1 MQIKDIYGECRALLA
16 ENGVDSPDFDARC
29 MIEDVL
35 GDMSAMYF
43 PNREVPQEKI
53 AVIRDIAGKR
63 ASGQPL
69 QYLLGQWE
77 FYGLPFKVGEGVLIP
92 RPDTETLV
100 DMAIDIC
107 RQEGRT
113 SPKIADLCAGSGCIG
128 ISLKHEIPGSQ
139 VTAFELSE
147 AALSYLRENAAL
159 NETALEIVHMDVLS
173 GDISAYTGYDII
185 VTNPPYLT
193 AEDME
198 NLQREVRYEP
208 ETALFGGEDG
218 LIFYRSI
225 AARWKAALRPGGWLM
240 CEFGMG
246 QHTDIEKIL
255 ASEGFVNIQ
264 LKRDAAG
271 IIRAAQAQKMEE

>member
-1 MQIKDIYGECRALLA
+1 MQIKELYGKCRALLE
-16 ENGVDSPDFDARC
+16 ENGVDSPDFDAQC
-29 MIEDVL
+29 IIEDTL
-35 GDMSAMYF
+35 CDRSAMYF
-43 PNREVPQEKI
+43 PSREVPEEKI
-53 AVIRDIAGKR
+53 AVIHEIASKR
-63 ASGQPL
+63 AAGQPL

-100 DMAIDIC
+100 DMALEQF
-107 RQEGRT
+107 RREGIS

-128 ISLKHEIPGSQ
+128 ISIKSELPGAE

-147 AALSYLRENAAL
+147 AALYYLKANAEL
-159 NETALEIVHMDVLS
+159 NRLDINIVPMDVLS
-173 GDISAYTGYDII
+173 GDISAYSGYDLI
-185 VTNPPYLT
+185 VSNPPYLT
-193 AEDME
+193 AEDMD

-208 ETALFGGEDG
+208 EMALFGGEDG

-246 QHTDIEKIL
+246 QHTDIENIL
-255 ASEGFVNIQ
+255 ASEGFENIQ
-264 LKRDAAG
+264 LKRDTAG
-271 IIRAAQAQKMEE
+271 IIRTAQAQKMEE